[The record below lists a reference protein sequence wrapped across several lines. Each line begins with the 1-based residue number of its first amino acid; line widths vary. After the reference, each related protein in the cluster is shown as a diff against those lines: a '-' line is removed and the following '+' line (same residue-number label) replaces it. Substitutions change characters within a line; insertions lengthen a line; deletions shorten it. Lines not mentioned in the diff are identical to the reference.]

1 MSRTKPQ
8 RKESRSRRNNQG
20 TPENFE
26 LYVVPDNRKIVSPTK
41 TMTKAQNRYMTAIEN
56 HIITFGTGFAGT
68 GKTYIAAAM
77 AADLLHDKKIDKI
90 IITRPAVEAG
100 ESFGFLPGL
109 LDEKY
114 APYLEPYI
122 DVFHER
128 LGKSHTEYLIK
139 HKRIEAK
146 ALGFMRGVTFTDC
159 WALLDEAQNVSPS
172 QMKLFLSRLGNNA
185 KAVISGDIE
194 QSDIYGRSGLSDA
207 IKLLKDTPSVAHV
220 DFDST
225 DDIVRSGIAR
235 DIIIAYSGQSTGK
248 NYW

>member
-20 TPENFE
+20 TPEIFE
-26 LYVVPDNRKIVSPTK
+26 LYAVPDSRKIVSPLRPK
-41 TMTKAQNRYMTAIEN
+41 TKAQSRYMTAIES

-128 LGKSHTEYLIK
+128 LGKSYTQYLIK
-139 HKRIEAK
+139 HKHIEAK
-146 ALGFMRGVTFTDC
+146 ALGFMRGLTFTDC

-194 QSDIYGRSGLSDA
+194 QSDISGKSGLGDA
-207 IKLLKDTPSVAHV
+207 IRLLKDTPSVAHV

-235 DIIIAYSGQSTGK
+235 DIIIAYSGQSKGN
-248 NYW
+248 NYC